1 MLVVGIRL
9 QMNSLMVQYL
19 VMIIAIIIILLLTDI
34 ATINNT

>member
-1 MLVVGIRL
+1 
-9 QMNSLMVQYL
+9 MNSLMVQYL

>member
-1 MLVVGIRL
+1 MQVVGIRL
-9 QMNSLMVQYL
+9 QINSLMVQYL